1 MGRYPVI
8 KEANK
13 GMLLRLH
20 RQADLRLCWSK
31 WTLCR
36 FSHDVANLNLRSA
49 IRHASQRDYF
59 LKLFFS
65 TFLFELSKFIRL
77 VRGNHTVRGNQCR
90 KGQ

>member
-1 MGRYPVI
+1 MGRYPAI

-31 WTLCR
+31 LTLCR
-36 FSHDVANLNLRSA
+36 FSHDVAILNLRSA
-49 IRHASQRDYF
+49 SHHASQREYF
-59 LKLFFS
+59 LKLLF
-65 TFLFELSKFIRL
+65 FLFELSKFIRL
-77 VRGNHTVRGNQCR
+77 VRGNDTVRGNQCR